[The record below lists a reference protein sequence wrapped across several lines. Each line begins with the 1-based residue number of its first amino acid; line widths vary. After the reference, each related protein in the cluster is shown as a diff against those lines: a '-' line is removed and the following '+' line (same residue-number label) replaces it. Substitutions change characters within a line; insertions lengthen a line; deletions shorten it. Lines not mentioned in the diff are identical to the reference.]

1 MLEDK
6 EKHLKF
12 RIWVSVI
19 CMVCLCGCSSA
30 GEKPEIEVT
39 QQPVILETHTKAL
52 SDKQILSFSLTQ
64 PVSEGYSVAYE
75 GNCVINADGTLDREN
90 EVTVFTSIM
99 KENTVL
105 ANDTK
110 HIGIANIDSNL
121 TIQDEN
127 TLLLITTVHYDDPD
141 GDVTFHYL
149 EHMTLAV
156 KQNKGTYHIE
166 IIEVT
171 MA

>member
-64 PVSEGYSVAYE
+64 PVSEGYNVA
-75 GNCVINADGTLDREN
+75 
-90 EVTVFTSIM
+90 
-99 KENTVL
+99 
-105 ANDTK
+105 
-110 HIGIANIDSNL
+110 
-121 TIQDEN
+121 
-127 TLLLITTVHYDDPD
+127 
-141 GDVTFHYL
+141 
-149 EHMTLAV
+149 
-156 KQNKGTYHIE
+156 
-166 IIEVT
+166 
-171 MA
+171 